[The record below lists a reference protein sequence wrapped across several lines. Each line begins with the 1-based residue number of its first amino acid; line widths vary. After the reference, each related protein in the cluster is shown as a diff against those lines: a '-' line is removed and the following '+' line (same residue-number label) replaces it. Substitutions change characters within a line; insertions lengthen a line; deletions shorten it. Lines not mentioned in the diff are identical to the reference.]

1 MNNNMEIINTIKK
14 YSVTFNDKLKK
25 GGKLTGLFFNNGLKK
40 VSKIKKFSSKNPL
53 KKNDSS
59 FVKIFNNL
67 KSSSFFKMSL
77 KEQTFF
83 IKRLSFLLKAGI
95 PILESLTMI
104 REQTRQKSL
113 VAILDTVI
121 KDVSSGHTL
130 SASLGKFHK
139 IFGDFSINIISFGES
154 AGILSDNL
162 TYLAEELKKKNNL
175 QKKVKGAFIYP
186 AVVTLATLGITG
198 FLMVYLF
205 PKILPVFSS
214 LHMTLPLSTRII
226 MALSNFLIHHG
237 LALIICIIIFILA
250 FIFTLKKVPT
260 FRFYFDK
267 FLMKIPMI
275 GEVIKHY
282 NLANTTRTI
291 GLLLKSGVTFGETLA
306 ITTKVSGNLVYKR
319 EFEAMSEAIN
329 RGERVSVYLAKNRDL
344 FPEVLTQIISVG
356 ERSGNLSNS
365 FIYLSE
371 LYENEVEEFT
381 KNISNLIEPALMIF
395 MGVLV
400 GFIAISIITPI
411 YSITQN
417 LHG

>member
-1 MNNNMEIINTIKK
+1 MEIKKFTEKFNKVLNNTKNK
-14 YSVTFNDKLKK
+14 SKTGLTFLKK
-25 GGKLTGLFFNNGLKK
+25 GLKSNSLKK
-40 VSKIKKFSSKNPL
+40 TGDSITNKFK
-53 KKNDSS
+53 
-59 FVKIFNNL
+59 NL
-67 KSSSFFKMSL
+67 KNTSFSKMTL

-95 PILESLTMI
+95 PILESLSMI
-104 REQTRQKSL
+104 RDQTRQKGLIS
-113 VAILDTVI
+113 ILDTVI
-121 KDVSSGHTL
+121 ADVSSGHNL
-130 SASLGKFHK
+130 STSLGKFRNM
-139 IFGDFSINIISFGES
+139 FGDFSINIISFGES

-162 TYLAEELKKKNNL
+162 TYLADELKKKNAL

-186 AVVTLATLGITG
+186 IVVTLATLGITG
-198 FLMVYLF
+198 FLMIYLF

-214 LHMTLPLSTRII
+214 LHMKLPLSTRII
-226 MALSNFLIHHG
+226 MASSNFLIHHG
-237 LALIICIIIFILA
+237 IALIICIIIFVLA
-250 FIFTLKKVPT
+250 FIFTLKKIET
-260 FRFYFDK
+260 LRYYFDK

-275 GEVIKHY
+275 GDVIKHY

-291 GLLLKSGVTFGETLA
+291 GLLLKSGVTFSETLA
-306 ITTKVSGNLVYKR
+306 ITTKVSGNLVYKK
-319 EFEAMSEAIN
+319 EFEAMAEAIN
-329 RGERVSVYLAKNRDL
+329 RGERISVHLAKNREL

-356 ERSGNLSNS
+356 EKSGNLSNS

-371 LYENEVEEFT
+371 LYETEVEEFT

-395 MGVLV
+395 MGILV

>member
-1 MNNNMEIINTIKK
+1 MERKKFTEKFNKVLNNTK
-14 YSVTFNDKLKK
+14 YKSKTGLTFLKK
-25 GGKLTGLFFNNGLKK
+25 GLNSNSLKK
-40 VSKIKKFSSKNPL
+40 TG
-53 KKNDSS
+53 DSITNR
-59 FVKIFNNL
+59 FKNL
-67 KSSSFFKMSL
+67 KNTSFSKMTL

-95 PILESLTMI
+95 PILESLSMI
-104 REQTRQKSL
+104 RDQTRQKGLIS
-113 VAILDTVI
+113 ILDTVI
-121 KDVSSGHTL
+121 ADVSSGHNL
-130 SASLGKFHK
+130 STSLGKFRNM
-139 IFGDFSINIISFGES
+139 FGDFSINIISFGES

-162 TYLAEELKKKNNL
+162 TYLADELKKKNAL

-186 AVVTLATLGITG
+186 IVVTLATLGITG
-198 FLMVYLF
+198 FLMIYLF

-214 LHMTLPLSTRII
+214 LHMKLPLSTRII
-226 MALSNFLIHHG
+226 MASSNFLIHHG
-237 LALIICIIIFILA
+237 IALIICIIIFVLA
-250 FIFTLKKVPT
+250 FIFTLKKIET
-260 FRFYFDK
+260 LRYYFDK

-275 GEVIKHY
+275 GDVIKHY

-291 GLLLKSGVTFGETLA
+291 GLLLKSGVTFSETLA
-306 ITTKVSGNLVYKR
+306 ITTKVSGNLVYKK
-319 EFEAMSEAIN
+319 EFEAMAEAIN
-329 RGERVSVYLAKNRDL
+329 RGERISVHLAKNREL

-356 ERSGNLSNS
+356 EKSGNLSNS

-371 LYENEVEEFT
+371 LYETEVEEFT

-395 MGVLV
+395 MGILV

>member
-1 MNNNMEIINTIKK
+1 MNSKIYTKKINTILDKTKESSKSGIILFKK
-14 YSVTFNDKLKK
+14 ILTKTSKAKK
-25 GGKLTGLFFNNGLKK
+25 GSNN
-40 VSKIKKFSSKNPL
+40 IIF
-53 KKNDSS
+53 KKNSTS
-59 FVKIFNNL
+59 FSNRFNNL
-67 KSSSFFKMSL
+67 MNEYFSGMTL

-95 PILESLTMI
+95 PILESLNMI
-104 REQTRQKSL
+104 REQTRRKSL
-113 VAILDTVI
+113 ITILDAVI
-121 KDVSSGHTL
+121 KDVSSGQNL
-130 SASLGKFHK
+130 STSLGKFHNV
-139 IFGDFSINIISFGES
+139 FGDFSINIISFGES

-162 TYLAEELKKKNNL
+162 IYLADELKKKNAL

-198 FLMVYLF
+198 FLMIYLF

-226 MALSNFLIHHG
+226 MSLSDFLIHHG
-237 LALIICIIIFILA
+237 FALIVGIVIFVLV

-267 FLMKIPMI
+267 LLMKIPMI

-306 ITTKVSGNLVYKR
+306 ITTKISGNLVYKK
-319 EFEAMSEAIN
+319 EFAAMSEAIN
-329 RGERVSVYLAKNRDL
+329 RGERVSVYLAKNREL
-344 FPEVLTQIISVG
+344 FPEVLTQIVSVG

>member
-1 MNNNMEIINTIKK
+1 MNNNMKMINTIKK
-14 YSVTFNDKLKK
+14 YGIAFKTKVKK
-25 GGKLTGLFFNNGLKK
+25 GGKSVSLFLNNRLKK
-40 VSKIKKFSSKNPL
+40 VSNVKKILGKSSL
-53 KKNDSS
+53 KKSNSS
-59 FVKIFNNL
+59 FAKIFNNFR
-67 KSSSFFKMSL
+67 SSSFFRMSL

-104 REQTRQKSL
+104 REQTRQKGL
-113 VAILDTVI
+113 ITILDTVI
-121 KDVSSGHTL
+121 KDVSGGQNL
-130 SASLGKFHK
+130 STSLGKFHK

-186 AVVTLATLGITG
+186 AVVTFATLGITG
-198 FLMVYLF
+198 FLMIYLF

-226 MALSNFLIHHG
+226 MAISDFLIHHG
-237 LALIICIIIFILA
+237 FALIIGIIVFILA
-250 FIFTLKKVPT
+250 FMFTLRKVPI

-267 FLMKIPMI
+267 FLMRIPMI
-275 GEVIKHY
+275 GDVIKHY

-319 EFEAMSEAIN
+319 EFEAMAEAIN
-329 RGERVSVYLAKNRDL
+329 RGERISVYLAKNRDL

>member
-1 MNNNMEIINTIKK
+1 MEIKKFTEKFNKVLNNTKNK
-14 YSVTFNDKLKK
+14 SKTGLTFLKK
-25 GGKLTGLFFNNGLKK
+25 GLNSNSLKK
-40 VSKIKKFSSKNPL
+40 TG
-53 KKNDSS
+53 DSITNR
-59 FVKIFNNL
+59 FKNL
-67 KSSSFFKMSL
+67 KNTSFSKMTL

-95 PILESLTMI
+95 PILESLSMI
-104 REQTRQKSL
+104 RDQTRQKGLIS
-113 VAILDTVI
+113 ILDTVI
-121 KDVSSGHTL
+121 ADVSSGHNL
-130 SASLGKFHK
+130 STSLGKFRNM
-139 IFGDFSINIISFGES
+139 FGDFSINIISFGES

-162 TYLAEELKKKNNL
+162 TYLADELKKKNAL

-186 AVVTLATLGITG
+186 IVVTLATLGITG
-198 FLMVYLF
+198 FLMIYLF

-214 LHMTLPLSTRII
+214 LHMKLPLSTRII
-226 MALSNFLIHHG
+226 MASSNFLIHHG
-237 LALIICIIIFILA
+237 IALIICIIIFVLA
-250 FIFTLKKVPT
+250 FIFTLKKIET
-260 FRFYFDK
+260 LRYYFDK

-275 GEVIKHY
+275 GDVIKHY

-291 GLLLKSGVTFGETLA
+291 GLLLKSGVTFSETLA
-306 ITTKVSGNLVYKR
+306 ITTKVSGNLVYKK
-319 EFEAMSEAIN
+319 EFEAMAEAIN
-329 RGERVSVYLAKNRDL
+329 RGERISVHLAKNREL

-356 ERSGNLSNS
+356 EKSGNLSNS

-371 LYENEVEEFT
+371 LYETEVEEFT

-395 MGVLV
+395 MGILV

>member
-1 MNNNMEIINTIKK
+1 MEIKKFTEKFNKVLNNTK
-14 YSVTFNDKLKK
+14 YKSKTGLTFLKK
-25 GGKLTGLFFNNGLKK
+25 GLNSNSLKK
-40 VSKIKKFSSKNPL
+40 TG
-53 KKNDSS
+53 DSITNR
-59 FVKIFNNL
+59 FKNL
-67 KSSSFFKMSL
+67 KNTSFSKMTL

-95 PILESLTMI
+95 PILESLSMI
-104 REQTRQKSL
+104 RDQTRQKGLIS
-113 VAILDTVI
+113 ILDTVI
-121 KDVSSGHTL
+121 ADVSSGHNL
-130 SASLGKFHK
+130 STSLGKFRNM
-139 IFGDFSINIISFGES
+139 FGDFSINIISFGES

-162 TYLAEELKKKNNL
+162 TYLADELKKKNAL

-186 AVVTLATLGITG
+186 IVVTLATLGITG
-198 FLMVYLF
+198 FLMIYLF

-214 LHMTLPLSTRII
+214 LHMKLPLSTRII
-226 MALSNFLIHHG
+226 MASSNFLIHHG
-237 LALIICIIIFILA
+237 IALIICIIIFVLA
-250 FIFTLKKVPT
+250 FIFTLKKIET
-260 FRFYFDK
+260 LRYYFDK

-275 GEVIKHY
+275 GDVIKHY

-291 GLLLKSGVTFGETLA
+291 GLLLKSGVTFSETLA
-306 ITTKVSGNLVYKR
+306 ITTKVSGNLVYKK
-319 EFEAMSEAIN
+319 EFEAMAEAIN
-329 RGERVSVYLAKNRDL
+329 RGERISVHLAKNREL

-356 ERSGNLSNS
+356 EKSGNLSNS

-371 LYENEVEEFT
+371 LYETEVEEFT

-395 MGVLV
+395 MGILV

>member
-1 MNNNMEIINTIKK
+1 MIKVK
-14 YSVTFNDKLKK
+14 NGGKSTASFLKDKPKKVEKAKKNFSISNSFGNLKK
-25 GGKLTGLFFNNGLKK
+25 A
-40 VSKIKKFSSKNPL
+40 
-53 KKNDSS
+53 S
-59 FVKIFNNL
+59 FYR
-67 KSSSFFKMSL
+67 MSL
-77 KEQTFF
+77 KDQTFF
-83 IKRLSFLLKAGI
+83 MKRMSFLLKAGI

-104 REQTRQKSL
+104 REQTRQKDFI
-113 VAILDTVI
+113 AILDSVI
-121 KDVSSGHTL
+121 SDVTSGYSL

-139 IFGDFSINIISFGES
+139 VFGDFSINIISFGES
-154 AGILSDNL
+154 AGILNDNL
-162 TYLAEELKKKNNL
+162 VYLADELKKKNAL

-205 PKILPVFSS
+205 PKILPVFGS
-214 LHMTLPLSTRII
+214 LHMKLPLSTRII
-226 MALSNFLIHHG
+226 MAVSSFLIHHG
-237 LALIICIIIFILA
+237 LLLIFFIIIFVLA
-250 FIFTLKKVPT
+250 FVFTLKNVKT
-260 FRFYFDK
+260 FRYYFDK
-267 FLMKIPMI
+267 LLMKIPMI

-291 GLLLKSGVTFGETLA
+291 GLLLKSGVTFSETLA
-306 ITTKVSGNLVYKR
+306 ITTKVAGNLVYK
-319 EFEAMSEAIN
+319 EQFEAMSEAIN
-329 RGERVSVYLAKNRDL
+329 RGERVSVYLAKHKNL

>member
-1 MNNNMEIINTIKK
+1 METKKYIKK
-14 YSVTFNDKLKK
+14 YNDVMIKVKNGGKSTASFLKDKPKKVEKAKKNFSISNSFGNLKK
-25 GGKLTGLFFNNGLKK
+25 A
-40 VSKIKKFSSKNPL
+40 
-53 KKNDSS
+53 S
-59 FVKIFNNL
+59 FYR
-67 KSSSFFKMSL
+67 MSL
-77 KEQTFF
+77 KDQTFF
-83 IKRLSFLLKAGI
+83 MKRMSFLLKAGI

-104 REQTRQKSL
+104 REQTRQKDFI
-113 VAILDTVI
+113 AILDSVI
-121 KDVSSGHTL
+121 SDVTSGYSL

-139 IFGDFSINIISFGES
+139 VFGDFSINIISFGES
-154 AGILSDNL
+154 AGILNDNL
-162 TYLAEELKKKNNL
+162 VYLADELKKKNAL

-205 PKILPVFSS
+205 PKILPVFGS
-214 LHMTLPLSTRII
+214 LHMKLPLSTRII
-226 MALSNFLIHHG
+226 MAVSSFLIHHG
-237 LALIICIIIFILA
+237 LLLIFFIIIFVLA
-250 FIFTLKKVPT
+250 FVFTLKNVKT
-260 FRFYFDK
+260 FRYYFDK
-267 FLMKIPMI
+267 LLMKIPMI

-291 GLLLKSGVTFGETLA
+291 GLLLKSGVTFSETLA
-306 ITTKVSGNLVYKR
+306 ITTKVAGNLVYK
-319 EFEAMSEAIN
+319 EQFEAMSEAIN
-329 RGERVSVYLAKNRDL
+329 RGERVSVYLAKHKNL